1 MTLSS
6 PEADRKQVIAVTDEE
21 AAAMAAGDFARYEA
35 ILADDAVYLPP
46 NSLPKEGNEL
56 RAWLKDFVERFAIQW
71 LSFIHDETVVAGDF
85 AYHRYTYSWRVTPK
99 AGGEPVVGHGK
110 GLQILRRE
118 PDGQWKMARSI
129 WNAIPGPSS
138 MP

>member
-1 MTLSS
+1 MTASS

-21 AAAMAAGDFARYEA
+21 VAAIAAGDFKRYAA
-35 ILADDAVYLPP
+35 ILADDAVYMPP
-46 NSLPKEGNEL
+46 NLPAKAGDEL
-56 RAWLKDFVERFAIQW
+56 RAWLKDFVVRFAIQW
-71 LSFIHDETVVAGDF
+71 LKFVHEETTVAGDL

-118 PDGQWKMARSI
+118 QDGQWKMARSI
-129 WNAIPGPSS
+129 WNAIPAPSS
-138 MP
+138 TP